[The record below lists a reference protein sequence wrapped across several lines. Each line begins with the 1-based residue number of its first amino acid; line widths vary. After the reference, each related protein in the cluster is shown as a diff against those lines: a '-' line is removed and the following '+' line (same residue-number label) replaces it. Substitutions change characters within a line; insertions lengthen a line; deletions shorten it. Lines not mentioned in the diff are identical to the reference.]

1 MCKRI
6 LGRMRE
12 TKVIDTELNWLY
24 SVLIDRQPIDPTHL
38 MINWWYCDAPGFHP
52 GSLTLAI
59 GSTELT

>member
-1 MCKRI
+1 
-6 LGRMRE
+6 MRE